1 MFAAEPGKKG
11 DVVWRF
17 DPLLDQMIPEE
28 VLAAQPPH
36 VREFLDRYGY
46 PHHELPGI
54 LVLDADEGRFMNHAD
69 MPNLDFSTPDIG
81 IATRDLAPGEE
92 FTCNYADFTIGEV
105 VHQPPRHRVH
115 NGSAS
120 LGNART
126 TLAKGYR
133 ATARSIGA
141 ALSRPGVARFGRPC
155 LPWATPWRG

>member
-1 MFAAEPGKKG
+1 MMTVRCYLAPSSIEGLGVFAAEPVKKG
-11 DVVWRF
+11 DVVWQF

-69 MPNLDFSTPDIG
+69 TPNLDFSTPDIG
-81 IATRDLAPGEE
+81 IATRDLSPGEE

-115 NGSAS
+115 NGSAA
-120 LGNART
+120 ARHP
-126 TLAKGYR
+126 LVMQE
-133 ATARSIGA
+133 
-141 ALSRPGVARFGRPC
+141 PH
-155 LPWATPWRG
+155 

>member
-1 MFAAEPGKKG
+1 VFAAEPGKKG

-81 IATRDLAPGEE
+81 
-92 FTCNYADFTIGEV
+92 
-105 VHQPPRHRVH
+105 
-115 NGSAS
+115 
-120 LGNART
+120 
-126 TLAKGYR
+126 
-133 ATARSIGA
+133 TARSIGA